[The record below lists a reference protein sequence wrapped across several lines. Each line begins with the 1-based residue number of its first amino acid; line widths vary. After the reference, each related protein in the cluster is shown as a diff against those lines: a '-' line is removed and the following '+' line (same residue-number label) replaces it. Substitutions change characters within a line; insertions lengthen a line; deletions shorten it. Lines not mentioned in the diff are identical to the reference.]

1 MPETH
6 YMKLLSSTNEER
18 CTIAL
23 KLASMG
29 KPAYQYMI
37 QSLVHDN
44 EWVRMFMA
52 EALGTIGDENVVPH
66 LLPLLKDEDQM
77 VRFIVAEAL
86 GNIRAKEAVRHLEQV
101 CQYDN
106 CFVRIA
112 AEEALEKIK
121 SQSMATRSFEFGER
135 PL

>member
-1 MPETH
+1 MPETQ
-6 YMKLLSSTNEER
+6 YKKLLSSNNEEK

-23 KLASMG
+23 ELARMG

-52 EALGTIGDENVVPH
+52 EALGTIGDEDVVPH
-66 LLPLLKDEDQM
+66 LVPLLKDDDQM

-86 GNIRAKEAVRHLEQV
+86 GNIGSKGAVSHLEQV

-106 CFVRIA
+106 CFVRVA
-112 AEEALEKIK
+112 AEEALEKIT
-121 SQSMATRSFEFGER
+121 S
-135 PL
+135 

>member
-6 YMKLLSSTNEER
+6 YIKLLSSKNDER
-18 CTIAL
+18 CEIAL

-29 KPAYQYMI
+29 KPAYQYMV

-86 GNIRAKEAVRHLEQV
+86 GNIRAKEAVCHLEQI
-101 CQYDN
+101 CEFDN

-112 AEEALEKIK
+112 AEEALEKI
-121 SQSMATRSFEFGER
+121 QS
-135 PL
+135 